1 MKLYISTCRR
11 LPAYSCQI
19 FCVKEVLRGK
29 TKRKTSRLL
38 GINQTSIVLLDTKT
52 KALAKSQR
60 TADLIQVLTGWV
72 CDWWRLGRAVCRGR
86 RQSLL
91 VRTRR
96 GGRSSFVDRR
106 THLLVVC
113 YGFIAQFG

>member
-38 GINQTSIVLLDTKT
+38 GINQTAIVLLDTKT

-60 TADLIQVLTGWV
+60 TADLIQVGVMVLKHTEMMS
-72 CDWWRLGRAVCRGR
+72 GRG
-86 RQSLL
+86 
-91 VRTRR
+91 
-96 GGRSSFVDRR
+96 
-106 THLLVVC
+106 
-113 YGFIAQFG
+113 